1 MERSFVG
8 KARRMMQNTTLG
20 VAFGATVIFCSTV
33 FLAGIV
39 AIGVLEGVPS
49 LLFGARQ
56 PD

>member
-1 MERSFVG
+1 MECSIAPRVR
-8 KARRMMQNTTLG
+8 KVVQNTRLG

-39 AIGVLEGVPS
+39 AIGVLEGIPS